1 MKPLQVIGRP
11 DRMAQTESVTI
22 LAPDCPSGV
31 RTDSRTSSQEPLAAG
46 IASHGATGPRA
57 DSRSASQEPV
67 AATRRAILAARD
79 LPALQAAIISHLRR
93 TCRPVFA
100 AWYYATGA
108 QIGQTDR
115 LEGLMCPS
123 SGMSSAIRQQLKD
136 AAVAAIRSDEL
147 QSVRFP
153 AASSLRLIALPI
165 PGVSGQCLLA
175 VIEDNTDSAELS
187 SPAIAEFQLL
197 GSLITERSILSAMAR
212 ATDSARATAALIE
225 LMERMQSAGD
235 SSAACQRL
243 ADALRQHL
251 VADEVIVG
259 LSRNGTA
266 ECRITA
272 VSGGQVIERL
282 SERTRLIESVLQE
295 SIVRSAGAVWPVQDA
310 ANRHALLSHQQL
322 SESEHGSVLVSM
334 PLQTESGSAAGSLLA
349 IFSPA
354 AFDSE
359 NDSVDR
365 VRDAERFL
373 RAGATPLASCLS
385 ILQKLADSRWLQWA
399 QTVRNLLTASRL
411 QLAAWLAGALAVVLL
426 LPVMYSVNATSEL
439 QPVER
444 RYVAAPFAGPL
455 EECLVEPGDVVQ
467 KDQLLAR
474 MDGREIRWEL
484 AEVQASLNKAI
495 KERNTQ
501 VSSREF
507 GSAAITG
514 HEIQRLEQRSEL
526 LTFRDASLEIRS
538 PADGVVVSGDHR
550 EAEGVPLETGQTL
563 FEIALLDAMVVE
575 ICIPEDDVRHVVEG
589 MNVTIQLDAV
599 PDDTLDATIRC
610 VHPRAELRD
619 GRNVFVAEADILNAD
634 GILRP
639 GMRGHARVLT
649 ERHTLGWNLFHKP
662 VAYLLCWLGW

>member
-1 MKPLQVIGRP
+1 MKPLQATGRS
-11 DRMAQTESVTI
+11 DRMTQTESAAVS
-22 LAPDCPSGV
+22 APDSACGV
-31 RTDSRTSSQEPLAAG
+31 RPYSRT
-46 IASHGATGPRA
+46 ASHET
-57 DSRSASQEPV
+57 V
-67 AATRRAILAARD
+67 TATRRAILAAHD
-79 LPALQAAIISHLRR
+79 LPALQAVIVSHLRR
-93 TCRPVFA
+93 TCAPVFA
-100 AWYYATGA
+100 AWYHAAGA

-115 LEGLMCPS
+115 LEGLLCPA
-123 SGMSSAIRQQLKD
+123 SGMSSAMRQQMKD
-136 AAVAAIRSDEL
+136 AAVAAVCSEEL
-147 QSVRFP
+147 QSFRWP
-153 AASSLRLIALPI
+153 EGSSLRLIALPL
-165 PGVSGQCLLA
+165 PGSTGQCLLS
-175 VIEDNTDSAELS
+175 VIEDNSDSAERRS
-187 SPAIAEFQLL
+187 AAITEFQLL
-197 GSLITERSILSAMAR
+197 GSLITEHSTVRAMAR

-225 LMERMQSAGD
+225 LIGRMQSAGD

-243 ADALRQHL
+243 VDALQQHL
-251 VADEVIVG
+251 QADEVIVG
-259 LSRNGTA
+259 LARSGTA

-272 VSGGQVIERL
+272 FSGGQVIERL

-295 SIVRSAGAVWPVQDA
+295 SVVRSAGAVWPVQDA
-310 ANRHALLSHQQL
+310 ANRHSLLSHQQL
-322 SESEHGSVLVSM
+322 SEAEHGRVLVSM
-334 PLQTESGSAAGSLLA
+334 PLQTESGSAAGSVLA
-349 IFSPA
+349 IFSPQTLCG
-354 AFDSE
+354 E
-359 NDSVDR
+359 TNSVDR

-373 RAGATPLASCLS
+373 RAAAAPLAGCLS
-385 ILQKLADSRWLQWA
+385 MMQKLADSRWLQWA
-399 QTVRNLLTASRL
+399 ETIRSLLTASRL
-411 QLAAWLAGALAVVLL
+411 QRAAWLSGAVAVILL

-484 AEVQASLNKAI
+484 AEVHASLNKAI

-526 LTFRDASLEIRS
+526 LAFRDASLEIRS
-538 PADGVVVSGDHR
+538 PVDGMVVSGDHR

-563 FEIALLDAMVVE
+563 FEIAPLDAMVVE
-575 ICIPEDDVRHVVEG
+575 ICIPEGDIRHVAEG
-589 MNVTIQLDAV
+589 MHVTIQLDAV

-619 GRNVFVAEADILNAD
+619 GQNVFVAEADILNAD
-634 GILRP
+634 GVLRP
-639 GMRGHARVLT
+639 GMRGHARILT

-662 VAYLLCWLGW
+662 VAYLLGWLGW